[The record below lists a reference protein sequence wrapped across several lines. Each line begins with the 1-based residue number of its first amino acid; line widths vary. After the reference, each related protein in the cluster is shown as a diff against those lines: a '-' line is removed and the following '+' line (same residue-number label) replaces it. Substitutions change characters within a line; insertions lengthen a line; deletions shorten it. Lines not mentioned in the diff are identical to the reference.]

1 MHSVKRHFAI
11 LLASAFFSGAL
22 FAATPDELIQPIQKK
37 WAEIK
42 YEAPEKQQA
51 ELYQTLAQES
61 RKIVESNPG
70 MAEPLI
76 WEGIVISSEAGAR
89 GGLGALSL
97 AKDAR
102 QRLDDALKINDKAL
116 GGSAYTSLATLYAKV
131 PGWPI
136 GFGDKDKA
144 EEYFKKSIAI
154 NPDGIDPNF
163 FYGEYLIDRD
173 RLVEARQHLE
183 KALKAPPRPG
193 RELADSGRRKEI
205 QVLLEKLNKDAK

>member
-1 MHSVKRHFAI
+1 MHSVKRHIAI
-11 LLASAFFSGAL
+11 LLASTFFSGAL

-102 QRLDDALKINDKAL
+102 QRLDDALRSTTRRWAARRIPVWLPCTPRSPAGPL
-116 GGSAYTSLATLYAKV
+116 ALATRTRL
-131 PGWPI
+131 
-136 GFGDKDKA
+136 
-144 EEYFKKSIAI
+144 KSISR
-154 NPDGIDPNF
+154 NPSPSI
-163 FYGEYLIDRD
+163 RM
-173 RLVEARQHLE
+173 
-183 KALKAPPRPG
+183 
-193 RELADSGRRKEI
+193 
-205 QVLLEKLNKDAK
+205 VLTRISFTVSI